1 VTNHRH
7 IIFKSMW
14 PKGERGQKR
23 CQDDLQWG
31 HLTEMLSTHGLYSGT
46 VRGRFATLFTSFGCD
61 TNGMLVDPKWMY
73 KECKLRWQTIEL
85 LCMLICS
92 YCILIIL
99 RQHLWSRSHLT
110 TMPLCTCVHK
120 WIGVVFD
127 TKF

>member
-1 VTNHRH
+1 MTNHRH

-73 KECKLRWQTIEL
+73 KECKLRWQTIEI

-92 YCILIIL
+92 YTYYTASTPVEMLSFDYDATV
-99 RQHLWSRSHLT
+99 HL
-110 TMPLCTCVHK
+110 CVHK